1 MKIKICNTN
10 NRSFKQLSDYEEDKE
25 ARKVTGKC
33 MEEIGRFKTKLKGI
47 KN

>member
-25 ARKVTGKC
+25 ARKNDRK
-33 MEEIGRFKTKLKGI
+33 MYGRNRQI
-47 KN
+47 